1 MPASADLIVLR
12 AAGVGLALDATGTG
26 LPRVLHWGADL
37 GEDALDLLAA
47 AQPVYPNQPLG
58 APLLPTQAD
67 RWAGQPALAGHRDG
81 TYPHLRLLRTE
92 PVAAMVDPAGGGT
105 VTVHATDEAAGVRL
119 RTEIELGAQGVLRMR
134 HAVTSTDA
142 GTYTV
147 DGLLC
152 LLPVPA
158 DAVEVLDFT
167 GRWSR
172 ERVPQRTAFGHQAVA
187 HESRRGRTGFDAPPF
202 FAAGTAAFGF
212 RHGQVWGVHV
222 GWSGDHT
229 QLAQRTVDGDGVLG
243 GGELLGA
250 GEIRLGDGETYTT
263 PWVYFCHSPSGL
275 DGLSDA
281 MHAWL
286 RARDTHPRTPRPVT
300 LNTWEAVYFDH
311 DLTRLTALAR
321 TAAELGVERFV
332 LDDGWFLGR
341 RDDTAGLGDWHV
353 DPTVWPDGLH
363 PLVDEVRR
371 LGLQFGLWVEPEMIN
386 PDSDLARAHP
396 DWYLATPDRLPANWR
411 HQQVLDLARPEVWA
425 HLLQRLDALVTEYR
439 PDYLKWDHNRD
450 LVEAVHDGTA
460 GVHAQTAAAY
470 RLLDALRARHPHLE
484 IESCSSGGAR
494 VDLGILSRTDR
505 VWASDNND
513 PLERQ
518 HIQRWTALLLPPEL
532 MGSHVGPP
540 VSHTNGRAAN
550 LSFRCLTALFGHAG
564 IEWDITGCTED
575 ERAQLSAWIGAYRRL
590 RGLLHSGRTVRADH
604 PDPSAHLYGIVST
617 GGEHA
622 VFAYAQLTAS
632 AYEGTTRLRLPGLDP
647 LARYRVGLVPELPVP
662 RIWAQDWSPQVTLT
676 GAALAGH
683 GLAAPLLRPA
693 DGFVLELHRVG

>member
-1 MPASADLIVLR
+1 MLLR
-12 AAGVGLALDATGTG
+12 AAGVGVVLDATGPG
-26 LPRVLHWGADL
+26 LPRVLHWGADP
-37 GEDALDLLAA
+37 GEDVTDLLAA
-47 AQPVYPNQPLG
+47 GQSVYPHQPLG
-58 APLLPTQAD
+58 ASLLPAQAQQ
-67 RWAGQPALAGHRDG
+67 WAGRPALAGHRDG
-81 TYPHLRLLRTE
+81 TYPHLRLLRTA
-92 PVAAMVDPAGGGT
+92 PVAVTTDPRGGGT
-105 VTVHATDEAAGVRL
+105 VTVETADADAGVRL
-119 RTEIELGAQGVLRMR
+119 RTELELTPQGVLRLR
-134 HAVTSTDA
+134 HAVTGS
-142 GTYTV
+142 GPGVYTV

-172 ERVPQRTAFGHQAVA
+172 ERVPQRSAFGHQTIA
-187 HESRRGRTGFDAPPF
+187 HESRRGRTGFDAAPF
-202 FAAGTAAFGF
+202 FVAGTAGFGF

-250 GEIRLGDGETYTT
+250 GEVRLRDGETYTT
-263 PWVYFCHSPSGL
+263 PWAYFSHSASGL

-281 MHAWL
+281 VHAWL
-286 RARDTHPRTPRPVT
+286 RARDGHPRTPRPVT

-311 DLTRLTALAR
+311 DLDRLTALAR

-341 RDDTAGLGDWHV
+341 RDDTAGLGDWQV
-353 DPTVWPDGLH
+353 DPGVWPDGLH

-371 LGLQFGLWVEPEMIN
+371 LGMQFGLWVEPEMIN
-386 PDSDLARAHP
+386 PDSELARAHP
-396 DWYLATPDRLPANWR
+396 DWFLAAPDRLPLNWR
-411 HQQVLDLARPEVWA
+411 HQQVLDVARPEVSA
-425 HLLQRLDALVTEYR
+425 YLLERLDALVTEYR

-450 LVEAVHDGTA
+450 LVEAVHDGAA

-470 RLLDALRARHPHLE
+470 ALLDALRQRHPALE

-494 VDLGILSRTDR
+494 VDLGVLARTDR

-518 HIQRWTALLLPPEL
+518 HLQRWTGLLLPPEL
-532 MGSHVGPP
+532 MGCHVGPP
-540 VSHTNGRAAN
+540 VSHTNGRAAS
-550 LSFRCLTALFGHAG
+550 LTFRCVTALFGHAG
-564 IEWDITGCTED
+564 IEWDVTGCDEG
-575 ERAQLSAWIGAYRRL
+575 ERAALAAWIAAYRRL
-590 RGLLHSGRTVRADH
+590 RGLLHTGRTVRADH
-604 PDPSAHLYGIVST
+604 PDPSAHLYGVVAAD
-617 GGEHA
+617 GGHA
-622 VFAYAQLTAS
+622 LFAYAQLTAS
-632 AYEGTTRLRLPGLDP
+632 AYDGATRLRLPGLDP
-647 LARYRVGLVPELPVP
+647 RARYRVGLVPELPVP
-662 RIWAQDWSPQVTLT
+662 RVWAQDWSPQLTLT

-693 DGFVLELHRVG
+693 DGFVLELHRVD